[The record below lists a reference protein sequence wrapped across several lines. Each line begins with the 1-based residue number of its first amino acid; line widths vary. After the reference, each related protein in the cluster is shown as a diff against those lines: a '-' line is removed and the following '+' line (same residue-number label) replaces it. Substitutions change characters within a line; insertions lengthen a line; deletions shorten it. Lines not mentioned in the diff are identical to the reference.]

1 MDQKGTQQPLTS
13 EARLAA
19 YLDEI
24 AGVLGHASRAAS
36 AQAYCT
42 GLLLPGE
49 RKSIEPMAARLDPAH
64 VQAKH
69 QSLHHVVAQADWD
82 DAAVL
87 AAVRAQVL
95 PAIERHGPVRY
106 WIVDDS
112 GFPKQGTHSVGVAR
126 QYCGQL
132 GKKDNSQVAF
142 SLSVATD
149 HASLPIAYR
158 LFLPE
163 VWADDPARRAKVG
176 VPETIRFETKT
187 TIALGQL
194 RQALAAGVPVG
205 IVLGDAAYGDETD
218 FRVGV
223 TDLGLRYVLG
233 VRPGTS
239 VWAPGT
245 GPLPPAPWSGRGRIP
260 TRLRREAEN
269 QPVTLKALALSL
281 PAQDW
286 RKVTWR
292 EGTQGKLSSRFAAV
306 RVPPAHRDT
315 QRSEPWPEEW
325 LLIEWPEGDAEPA
338 KYWFSNLPQR
348 TSLKRLVKV
357 AKARWW
363 IERDYQE
370 LKQELGLGHYEGRN
384 WRGFHH
390 HASLCIA
397 AYGFL
402 IAERCLF
409 PPQRQFIRRRIKT
422 PALPA
427 GFRLRG
433 SASAACAALDRFD
446 PS

>member
-1 MDQKGTQQPLTS
+1 MYQEGARQQPLTG
-13 EARLAA
+13 EARLEA
-19 YLDEI
+19 YLD
-24 AGVLGHASRAAS
+24 AVVGGLGHMRRAAS
-36 AQAYCT
+36 ARAYCT

-49 RKSIEPMAARLDPAH
+49 RKSIEPMAARLDPGH

-69 QSLHHVVAQADWD
+69 QSLHHVVAEAEWD
-82 DAAVL
+82 DTALL
-87 AAVRAQVL
+87 AAVRAEGL
-95 PAIERHGPVRY
+95 PAIERHGPVVY

-112 GFPKQGTHSVGVAR
+112 GFPKQGKHSVGVTR

-132 GKKDNSQVAF
+132 GKQDNCQVAV
-142 SLSVATD
+142 SLSVAND
-149 HASLPIAYR
+149 HASLPIAYQ

-163 VWADDPARRAKVG
+163 VWANDPACRAKAG
-176 VPETIRFETKT
+176 VPEAIKFETKT
-187 TIALGQL
+187 VIALGQL
-194 RQALAAGVPVG
+194 RQALAASVPMG
-205 IVLGDAAYGDETD
+205 IVLSDAAYGDETD

-245 GPLPPAPWSGRGRIP
+245 GPLPPLPWSGRGRRP
-260 TRLRREAEN
+260 TKLRRDAQN

-281 PAQDW
+281 PTQDW
-286 RKVTWR
+286 RKVVWR

-306 RVPPAHRDT
+306 RVRPAHRDM

-338 KYWFSNLPQR
+338 KYWFSNLPRR
-348 TSLKRLVKV
+348 TSLKRLVRV

-370 LKQELGLGHYEGRN
+370 LKRELGLGQFEGRN

-427 GFRLRG
+427 GFQPRG
-433 SASAACAALDRFD
+433 AAGVA
-446 PS
+446 